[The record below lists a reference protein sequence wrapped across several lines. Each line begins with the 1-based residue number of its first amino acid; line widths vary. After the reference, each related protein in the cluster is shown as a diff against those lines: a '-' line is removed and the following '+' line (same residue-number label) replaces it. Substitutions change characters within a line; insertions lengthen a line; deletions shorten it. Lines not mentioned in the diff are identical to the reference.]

1 MEIDWN
7 NVVSPSRNE
16 IVFSGRNQ
24 NYGAYQIRKNYNNT
38 VAVTVGIVA
47 LTCGLLFAAKFLFDM
62 KSASDAAKEAKLEN
76 VQIDLTPPPVDEKEP
91 PPPPPPPPPPVVET
105 VKFVP
110 PVIKEDAHED
120 EPPPP
125 QEKLNDT
132 QVSTQT
138 QEGNGD
144 DNVVVPT
151 ETGNGPVEEKAP
163 EIFTIVEQ
171 MPEPPGGIQAFYKYV
186 GNNIVY
192 PAMAREAQIS
202 GKCHLKFVVETDGS
216 ISNVEILKGV
226 QGCGE
231 CDKEALRVVKSFPQK
246 WSPGKQNGKA
256 VRVYYNMPI
265 RFEMK

>member
-1 MEIDWN
+1 MMNNWN

-16 IVFSGRNQ
+16 IVFAGRNQ
-24 NYGAYQIRKNYNNT
+24 SYGAYEIRRNYNRT
-38 VAVTVGIVA
+38 VAMTVGIVA
-47 LTCGLLFAAKFLFDM
+47 VTCLALFGAKVLFDM
-62 KSASDAAKEAKLEN
+62 KSAADSAKDARLEN

-125 QEKLNDT
+125 QEKQSDT

-144 DNVVVPT
+144 ENVVVPQ

-186 GNNIVY
+186 ANSIVY

-202 GKCHLKFVVETDGS
+202 GKCHLKFVVESDGT
-216 ISNVEILKGV
+216 ISNVEVLKGV
-226 QGCGE
+226 TGCSD
-231 CDKEALRVVKSFPQK
+231 CDKEAVRVIKAYPQK
-246 WSPGKQNGKA
+246 WTPGKQNGKA